1 MLAVEINFLTG
12 RYVASAHYD
21 RDAPEWPPH
30 PARLF
35 SALVDIW
42 ADQEPPSPVERRA
55 LEWLE
60 EQSPPAISLSEATVR
75 SVVTHFVPVNH
86 VNGVSS
92 THYKKRFDKVVELR
106 ASISELDPSSPR
118 FRERKARLMGE
129 LRGQLDVTDLVSTGK
144 RTPDTAAGVLPPGW
158 FSQVK
163 MVTRAGKT
171 ESRGVTRTGRERRF
185 PSVTPDQP
193 RVTYLWDSRPSE
205 DISEALDCMLGRIS
219 RIGHSS
225 SLVACRLNP
234 EPPEPDLV
242 PGVGGRAMRTVQR
255 GQLAAL
261 EKEFASHG
269 GVRPRHL
276 PFAATLYQPPRE
288 RGQERLVPDT
298 AGEMVTFEFEGGPK
312 PLIQAVPELTRA
324 FRAALIRYAV
334 ETMPERASGHR
345 PDGSPSQEPHVGFY
359 GLPWVASRYASGHLM
374 GMALG
379 FPHDLDPE
387 SRKALLV
394 AVINWEQREG
404 NKALYL
410 DIPGGKSFGMKRVK
424 GPSHIITLRPDFWS
438 KPSRRWVSATPIALP
453 HHPGRFGPSAYPSE
467 RAKAWKRAEHLVR
480 RSCSNV
486 GLPNPSEL
494 TLSAAPFVAG
504 SAPSHRYPPFRQGK
518 SGVRRSLVHAA
529 LLFDQPVE
537 GPLLIGAGR
546 YTGMG
551 LMKPLGDEGAS

>member
-42 ADQEPPSPVERRA
+42 ADREPPSLAERQA

-60 EQSPPAISLSEATVR
+60 EQPPPGISLSEATVR
-75 SVVTHFVPVNH
+75 SSVTHFVPVNH
-86 VNGVSS
+86 VSGVSS
-92 THYKKRFDKVVELR
+92 AYYKKRFDKVAQLR
-106 ASISELDPSSPR
+106 TSISELDPSSPR
-118 FRERKARLMGE
+118 FGERKARLMGE

-144 RTPDTAAGVLPPGW
+144 LTPDAVAGVLPPGW
-158 FSQVK
+158 FSQIK
-163 MVTRAGKT
+163 TVTRGGKA
-171 ESRGVTRTGRERRF
+171 EDRGVTRTGQERRF
-185 PSVTPDQP
+185 PSVTPERP
-193 RVTYLWDSRPSE
+193 RVTYLWGSRPSE
-205 DISEALDCMLGRIS
+205 DISEALDCMLERIS

-242 PGVGGRAMRTVQR
+242 PGVGGRAMRTMQK

-261 EKEFASHG
+261 EREFASHG

-276 PFAATLYQPPRE
+276 PFSSTLYQPPRK
-288 RGQERLVPDT
+288 RGQERLVPET
-298 AGEMVTFEFEGGPK
+298 AGEMVAFEFEGGPK
-312 PLIQAVPELTRA
+312 PPIQAVSELTRA
-324 FRAALIRYAV
+324 FRAALIRYAAGP
-334 ETMPERASGHR
+334 MPEGASGHR
-345 PDGSPSQEPHVGFY
+345 PDGTPSKESHVGFY
-359 GLPWVASRYASGHLM
+359 GLPWVASPYASGRLM

-394 AVINWEQREG
+394 AVINWEQQEG
-404 NKALYL
+404 GKALRL
-410 DIPGGKSFGMKRVK
+410 GVSGGRDFGMKRVK
-424 GPSHIITLRPDFWS
+424 GPSHAIALRSDFWS
-438 KPSRRWVSATPIALP
+438 RPSQRWASVTPIALP
-453 HHPGRFGPSAYPSE
+453 RHPGRFGPPASSDE
-467 RAKAWKRAEHLVR
+467 RARAWERAEQLVR
-480 RSCSNV
+480 QSCSDV
-486 GLPNPSEL
+486 GLPDPSEL
-494 TLSAAPFVAG
+494 TLSVTPFVAG

-518 SGVRRSLVHAA
+518 AGIRRSLVHAA

-546 YTGMG
+546 YMGMG